1 MTSPLG
7 PAAVYFLCLATSALC
22 AGLLLRAFFASRS
35 KLLLWTA
42 LSFVFLALNNLFLV
56 GDLVVFP
63 GVNLWPLR
71 QTASIG
77 AIAVLLYAFIWET
90 ER

>member
-1 MTSPLG
+1 MSSTW
-7 PAAVYFLCLATSALC
+7 PAAVYFLCLATSVLC

-42 LSFVFLALNNLFLV
+42 LSFVFLSLNNLFLV

-63 GVNLWPLR
+63 TIDLWPWR
-71 QTASIG
+71 QAAAVA
-77 AIAVLLYAFIWET
+77 AIAVLLYGFIWET

>member
-1 MTSPLG
+1 MTFSFG
-7 PAAVYFLCLATSALC
+7 PAAVYFLCLATSTLC

-42 LSFVFLALNNLFLV
+42 MAFVFLSLNNLFVV

-63 GVNLWPLR
+63 NIDLWPYR
-71 QTASIG
+71 QATSVA